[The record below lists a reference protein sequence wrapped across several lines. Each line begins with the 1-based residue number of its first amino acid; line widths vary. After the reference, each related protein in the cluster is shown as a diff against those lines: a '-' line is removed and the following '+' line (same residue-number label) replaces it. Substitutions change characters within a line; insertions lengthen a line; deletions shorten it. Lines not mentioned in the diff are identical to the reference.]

1 MTDPKVEIVIA
12 KYRESIEWTKNINHK
27 VTIYDKSGDPISG
40 SIPLPNIGK
49 EAHTF
54 LHHIATRYDTLADIT
69 IFLQGNP
76 FDHIDLPGNSID
88 SVVSKI
94 NIATCRQGDYL
105 PAWTFPKADNG
116 DTYHDWVERS
126 KKVPFVNNPVNT
138 QFPFAVGAQYIVS
151 SECIRGRPLNFWKK
165 LYDMSKTEVYGDERL
180 DKIDPWS
187 MEIIWPIIYSPKKYP
202 VLHPDWN

>member
-1 MTDPKVEIVIA
+1 MSVEVVIA
-12 KYRESIEWTKNINHK
+12 KYKESVNWAQNVIHK
-27 VTIYDKSGDPISG
+27 VTIYDKSDNPISY

-54 LHHIATRYDTLADIT
+54 LHHIVSNYDRLADIT
-69 IFLQGNP
+69 IFFQGHP
-76 FDHIDLPGNSID
+76 FDHVNAGENSIET
-88 SVVSKI
+88 VVSNI
-94 NIATCRQGDYL
+94 NQVTCSQGDYL
-105 PAWTFPKADNG
+105 PAWTIPRADNG

-151 SECIRGRPLNFWKK
+151 SECIRGRPFNFWKK
-165 LYDMSKTEVYGDERL
+165 LYEMSKTSVYGDK
-180 DKIDPWS
+180 DPHKIDPWS
-187 MEIIWPIIYSPKKYP
+187 MEIIWPIIYSPKQYP